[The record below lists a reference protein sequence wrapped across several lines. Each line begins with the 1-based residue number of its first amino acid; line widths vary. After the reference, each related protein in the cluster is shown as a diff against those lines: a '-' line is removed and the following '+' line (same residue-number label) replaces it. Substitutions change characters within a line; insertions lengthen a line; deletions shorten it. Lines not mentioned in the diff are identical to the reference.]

1 MNSSSHPEIIIKGA
15 RTNNLKNISEKIPKN
30 KLIVVTGVSGSGKSS
45 LVFEIIA
52 KEGQRRY
59 FETLPSFAR
68 QSMGKLN
75 RPDVDEI
82 EGLSPVISIGQRT
95 SGMHARSTGRYH
107 CKISRICYV
116 YCLRELVKRRRI
128 LTCNKHFF
136 V

>member
-15 RTNNLKNISEKIPKN
+15 RTNNLKNISVKIPHN

-68 QSMGKLN
+68 QSLGNLN
-75 RPDVDEI
+75 RPDVDKI
-82 EGLSPVISIGQRT
+82 EGLSLVISIGQRT
-95 SGMHARSTGRYH
+95 SGLHAVLPLGP
-107 CKISRICYV
+107 
-116 YCLRELVKRRRI
+116 L
-128 LTCNKHFF
+128 
-136 V
+136 